1 MEDVLHSMNVASQ
14 RGMVEMFDAS
24 IGRSTVLMPY
34 GGKYQLTDS
43 EGSVQK
49 LPTDGF
55 TNSCSIM
62 TFGYNP
68 LISEYS
74 PYLGAQYA
82 VIESLA
88 KNCCIR
94 WKL

>member
-1 MEDVLHSMNVASQ
+1 
-14 RGMVEMFDAS
+14 AS

-34 GGKYQLTDS
+34 GGKYQLTES

-49 LPTDGF
+49 LPTDKF
-55 TNSCSIM
+55 TNTCSIM
-62 TFGYNP
+62 TYGYNP

-88 KNCCIR
+88 KIVALGGSYKKAR
-94 WKL
+94 L